1 MIPLACTL
9 SGIALLC
16 CTLAYIIIADLQYR
30 RYERRMFTFDIEERV
45 NEAAAL
51 GKLSELR
58 DALDAEENSVQEVR
72 E

>member
-1 MIPLACTL
+1 MTPLACTL

-30 RYERRMFTFDIEERV
+30 RYERRTITFDMEEAVLR
-45 NEAAAL
+45 AAAL

-58 DALDAEENSVQEVR
+58 EALEAEDSLREVR